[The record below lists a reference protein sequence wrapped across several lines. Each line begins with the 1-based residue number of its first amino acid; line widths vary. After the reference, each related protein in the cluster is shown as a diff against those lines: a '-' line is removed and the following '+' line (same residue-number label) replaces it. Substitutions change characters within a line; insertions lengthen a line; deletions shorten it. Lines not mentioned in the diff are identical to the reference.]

1 MQKKPD
7 KQSKQQE
14 NDQGDQYAGQVIH
27 RTCKEIRNPSGTD
40 DIQIQLRIPDA
51 IGVLVLKQMELI
63 TGFRKVLSGWR
74 GFIRYKGVGES
85 LDTFAFFCGMG
96 INEGV
101 ALVNIKFGMGITAS
115 LEEELEMIIQKLAG
129 ELHLHIADAFH
140 IICNIELL
148 IAVDRGKTTSLR
160 ETISLRK
167 IRVLRDVYFPDDFL
181 RAGIGQ
187 QI

>member
-85 LDTFAFFCGMG
+85 LSRKFYNVRPGKISAPSR
-96 INEGV
+96 GV
-101 ALVNIKFGMGITAS
+101 SQKTVYDCRLRSTGLS
-115 LEEELEMIIQKLAG
+115 L
-129 ELHLHIADAFH
+129 
-140 IICNIELL
+140 
-148 IAVDRGKTTSLR
+148 
-160 ETISLRK
+160 
-167 IRVLRDVYFPDDFL
+167 
-181 RAGIGQ
+181 
-187 QI
+187 